1 MTANVLTM
9 KIDKQAVRDWLKQQ
23 IAAKLPPPDADEIRR
38 QLSHNEFLNR
48 AECAR

>member
-1 MTANVLTM
+1 VIAGLTRAPS
-9 KIDKQAVRDWLKQQ
+9 KQAVRDWLKQQ
-23 IAAKLPPPDADEIRR
+23 IASKLPPPDPEEIKR